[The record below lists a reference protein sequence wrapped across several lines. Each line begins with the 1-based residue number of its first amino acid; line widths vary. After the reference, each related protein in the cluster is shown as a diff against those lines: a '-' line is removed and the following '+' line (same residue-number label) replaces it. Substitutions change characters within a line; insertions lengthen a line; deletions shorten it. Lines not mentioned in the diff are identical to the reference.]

1 MSHGI
6 SDVLHSHMYI
16 AFQFS
21 EFMIRQTVSSEIQ
34 RSTRNIK
41 LLLSYSSQ
49 NISILIKH
57 GLLIFMLQRWV
68 RWESF

>member
-6 SDVLHSHMYI
+6 FRCSPYTHVYCFPI
-16 AFQFS
+16 S

-41 LLLSYSSQ
+41 LLSSYSSQ
-49 NISILIKH
+49 NISILMKH

-68 RWESF
+68 RWE